1 MTGSRKGKIS
11 SQLPGQQCSADFPF
25 AGWVRL
31 SGLRKLCPD
40 TDRRENPAT
49 WIEMLH
55 LSSSYECMIHFSGTP
70 SPGSEGFETAR
81 LSLVIHGDGTTA
93 YLQGGG
99 WHIISG
105 LTATMNIWQTNQLD
119 VDLDAQTWSWSIGGA
134 SSGTIIGFGN
144 TPGNTAASI
153 TFRGGSSNNDLFY
166 VDALQVETPMQLSCR
181 SHPVTNYYRLIG
193 R

>member
-40 TDRRENPAT
+40 TEWRENPAT

-119 VDLDAQTWSWSIGGA
+119 VDLAGVPDAQRRDQ
-134 SSGTIIGFGN
+134 SSRARNGRRVRG
-144 TPGNTAASI
+144 PRHHI
-153 TFRGGSSNNDLFY
+153 TS
-166 VDALQVETPMQLSCR
+166 
-181 SHPVTNYYRLIG
+181 G
-193 R
+193 RCPRCPCLRR